1 MILLLFVAWIVFL
14 VAVPIWAWSKIDK
27 VDAEPAGAR
36 PADAPGTTY
45 LLVGSDSRA
54 GLSKQQEQQLGTG
67 DAGGQRTDTI
77 MLLQITSGGGPNV
90 LLSIPRDSYVDIPGH
105 GMNKVNAAYALGGP
119 ELLVQT
125 IEHATDLRIDNY
137 VEIGFTGFVNI
148 VDAVGG
154 VQICPKTAMK
164 DPQANLDIPAGCQDA
179 DGATALGY
187 VRSRHSDAL
196 GDIGRG
202 LRQRQVV
209 SAVADKANSVAT
221 VLEPWRYFNLSSSAA
236 DSLRIGNNVGPIA
249 LAKFAWAISHINDG
263 LTCVVPYSSLGES
276 TSVGSVVVWDAQ
288 AADALFKHLA
298 ADDTSKVDC
307 SATGQ

>member
-1 MILLLFVAWIVFL
+1 VILLLFVAWIVFL

-36 PADAPGTTY
+36 PAESPGTTY

-54 GLSKQQEQQLGTG
+54 GLSTEQEQELGTG
-67 DAGGQRTDTI
+67 DASGQRTDTI
-77 MLLQITSGGGPNV
+77 MLLHITSGGGPNV

-105 GMNKVNAAYALGGP
+105 GMNKINAAFAFGGP
-119 ELLVQT
+119 QLLVQT
-125 IEHATDLRIDNY
+125 VEHATDLRIDDY
-137 VEIGFTGFVNI
+137 VEIGFTGFVDI

-154 VQICPKTAMK
+154 VEICPKTAMK
-164 DPQANLDIPAGCQDA
+164 DAKAKLDIPAGCQDA

-202 LRQRQVV
+202 QRQRQVV
-209 SAVADKANSVAT
+209 SAVAGKATSATT
-221 VLEPWRYFNLSSSAA
+221 VLLPWRYFNLSSSAA
-236 DSLRIGNNVGPIA
+236 DSLRIGDNVGPVD
-249 LAKFAWAISHINDG
+249 LAKFAWSVSHISDG
-263 LTCVVPYSSLGES
+263 LTCVVPYSSLGET
-276 TSVGSVVVWDAQ
+276 TSVGAVVVWDAQ
-288 AADALFKHLA
+288 AAQALFQHLA
-298 ADDTSKVDC
+298 DDDTSKVDC